1 MDLNDLCKLENVD
14 EESVIDIIRKR
25 YENGLFYV
33 RTSNNFILTFPSL
46 EYEWKYS
53 IYFNT

>member
-33 RTSNNFILTFPSL
+33 RTSIKFILNFPSL